1 MKRIFSALSIIILLL
16 QAAAPAYCQTPVAKL
31 GRGVANI
38 VTCPFE
44 VPKQIMEKYCAANS
58 MWDGVL
64 IGLPVGI
71 GMTVV
76 RCVVGAFETVTFPFP
91 VPDDYRPVLEPEYAW
106 EPSS

>member
-1 MKRIFSALSIIILLL
+1 MKRMISAIVAVFLILQL
-16 QAAAPAYCQTPVAKL
+16 AGPAYCQTPVRKL

-44 VPKQIMEKYCAANS
+44 IPKQIMEKYCAANS
-58 MWDGVL
+58 MWDGML

-76 RCVVGAFETVTFPFP
+76 RAAVGAFETVTFPFP

-106 EPSS
+106 ESSR